1 MIDISSAKVDRIIVH
16 KVGNKI
22 REESFNLS
30 SDLSQS
36 NPDLQDLFLKNYL
49 HPLSIQKDIYN
60 FFHESDITLNA
71 AFKFITQIF
80 NDNSV
85 FVEQTHNLAKHLY
98 SVSTH
103 PNISSGELIIFLISD
118 IRIDGQAKQGL
129 AILKIENREEY
140 LDVIE
145 NGNKLELTEK
155 SGISLTKIQKGA
167 LIINDSFQVSVIDN
181 LSQKT
186 KYWLDNFLK
195 VIPKSTPES
204 YAKLGSNL
212 LKKISNKIEDT
223 KDVLALKNTLNKKIK
238 EDDEITL
245 NEIREIS
252 SEYILKNDVDKIFEQ
267 TYEKANIVVDNNT
280 PFNTDSLSKYI
291 KKIVKQTKISDGLE
305 LLVSDPN
312 YLINS
317 VDIKKN
323 ENGFQAIINI
333 DCKE

>member
-22 REESFNLS
+22 REENFDLS

-36 NPDLQDLFLKNYL
+36 TPDLQDLFLKNYL
-49 HPLSIQKDIYN
+49 YPLSIQKDIYN

-71 AFKFITQIF
+71 AFKFVTQIF
-80 NDNSV
+80 NDNSL

-118 IRIDGQAKQGL
+118 IRIEGQPKQGL

-145 NGNKLELTEK
+145 NGDTFELTEK

-195 VIPKSTPES
+195 ITPKSTPES

-212 LKKISNKIEDT
+212 LKKSLT
-223 KDVLALKNTLNKKIK
+223 K
-238 EDDEITL
+238 
-245 NEIREIS
+245 
-252 SEYILKNDVDKIFEQ
+252 
-267 TYEKANIVVDNNT
+267 
-280 PFNTDSLSKYI
+280 
-291 KKIVKQTKISDGLE
+291 
-305 LLVSDPN
+305 
-312 YLINS
+312 
-317 VDIKKN
+317 
-323 ENGFQAIINI
+323 
-333 DCKE
+333 